1 MNDLSAWPALVLTAG
16 IATRLRPVSTVR
28 AKAGMPVAGKPL
40 IGRILEWLAA
50 AGVRRVV
57 LNLHHR
63 PETITR
69 TVGDGAEWGVEVQ
82 YSWEA
87 QVLGSAGGPR
97 RALSLI
103 DAERFLIVNGDTL
116 TDCDPRAVV
125 QRHLDTHARVTMAVV
140 PGNVGR
146 YGGVLVGPNGR
157 VMGFARA
164 RSLQSAKSTL
174 PAPPAPNA
182 LHFIGVQAVNAQVF
196 EALPDDKTSETV
208 RTLYPRLIAEDA
220 NAIVAFESNAEF
232 LDVGTAADYL
242 QTVAAVSRRERVPFD
257 VGTGCQ
263 IDTAAEVRDSIL
275 WDRVVVPAKS
285 QLINCI
291 VTDGVHVPPGE
302 RFERCAIVADGHSLV
317 LTQF

>member
-69 TVGDGAEWGVEVQ
+69 TVGDGGEWGVEVR

-116 TDCDPRAVV
+116 TDCDLRAVV
-125 QRHLDTHARVTMAVV
+125 QRHLDTHA
-140 PGNVGR
+140 
-146 YGGVLVGPNGR
+146 
-157 VMGFARA
+157 
-164 RSLQSAKSTL
+164 
-174 PAPPAPNA
+174 
-182 LHFIGVQAVNAQVF
+182 
-196 EALPDDKTSETV
+196 
-208 RTLYPRLIAEDA
+208 
-220 NAIVAFESNAEF
+220 
-232 LDVGTAADYL
+232 
-242 QTVAAVSRRERVPFD
+242 
-257 VGTGCQ
+257 
-263 IDTAAEVRDSIL
+263 
-275 WDRVVVPAKS
+275 
-285 QLINCI
+285 
-291 VTDGVHVPPGE
+291 
-302 RFERCAIVADGHSLV
+302 
-317 LTQF
+317 